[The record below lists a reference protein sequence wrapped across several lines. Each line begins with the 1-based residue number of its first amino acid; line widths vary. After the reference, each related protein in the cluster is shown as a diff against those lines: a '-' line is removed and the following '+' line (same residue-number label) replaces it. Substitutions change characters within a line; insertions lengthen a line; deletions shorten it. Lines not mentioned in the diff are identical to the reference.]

1 MGEKFA
7 RIDDPTDGVCYHPVH
22 DGPFPTGG
30 KIVGGASRTVM
41 DADSKPPSR
50 LGDAVLSNCGH
61 YGYIISATGNVY
73 VEGIR
78 TAVVGDKVGNGHYI
92 ATIIDGAPSISS
104 DKGITGTFP

>member
-1 MGEKFA
+1 MGERFA
-7 RIDDPTDGVCYHPVH
+7 RIDDPTDGVCYHPIH

-30 KIVGGASRTVM
+30 KIVGGASRTIM
-41 DADSKPPSR
+41 EGKPPSR

-61 YGYIISATGNVY
+61 YGEIITATGNIY

-92 ATIIDGAPSISS
+92 ATIIDGSPKVSS
-104 DKGITGTFP
+104 DKAVTKTFP

>member
-22 DGPFPTGG
+22 LVPFPTGG
-30 KIVGGASRTVM
+30 KIVGGASKTIIEG
-41 DADSKPPSR
+41 KPPAR

-61 YGYIISATGNVY
+61 YGYIISATGNIH

-78 TAVVGDKVGNGHYI
+78 TAVVGDAVGNGDYV
-92 ATIIDGAPSISS
+92 ATIIDGAGRTSS
-104 DKGITGTFP
+104 DKGITDTYP